1 MKKTLVVFSIIC
13 FLITN
18 VISIAEENPKT
29 KKGFFNMF
37 SKPFISIEGGVSLW
51 TVDTGGLNKEAGV
64 ENSGSDDGSSEM
76 FGLNIGTRIN
86 KAQISLGLMQVG
98 EFSSTTQGVE
108 GPALDTE
115 KYNIFAETK
124 TTAGLLSLSYDFVS
138 LDKITMSLLGGVGI
152 AGIDLEATDSI
163 WNSESDQSEFFWQL
177 GAGVEYK
184 ISSAISFGLLYN
196 YSDFGTLESDLMFL
210 DNPEIIGDVGT
221 FSSDYTTHNFKI
233 SLKYNF

>member
-18 VISIAEENPKT
+18 VISIAEENPKS

-37 SKPFISIEGGVSLW
+37 SKPFISVDGGVSLW
-51 TVDTGGLNKEAGV
+51 TADTGGMNKEAGV
-64 ENSGSDDGSSEM
+64 QNTGNDDGSSEM
-76 FGLNIGTRIN
+76 FGINIGTRID
-86 KAQISLGLMQVG
+86 KTQISLGLLRIG
-98 EFSSTTQGVE
+98 EFSSITQGVE
-108 GPALDTE
+108 GPALDPE
-115 KYNIFAETK
+115 KYNIFADTK

-138 LDKITMSLLGGVGI
+138 LDKITMSLLGGVGV
-152 AGIDLEATDSI
+152 AGIDLKATDSV
-163 WNSESDQSEFFWQL
+163 WESEYDESDFFWQL

-184 ISSAISFGLLYN
+184 ISSAISLGLLYN
-196 YSDFGTLESDLMFL
+196 YSDFGTVETGLIFI
-210 DNPEIIGDVGT
+210 DNPEIIGDAGS

>member
-1 MKKTLVVFSIIC
+1 MKKTVFIFSVIF
-13 FLITN
+13 FLFTIVAST
-18 VISIAEENPKT
+18 AEDSTEEKR
-29 KKGFFNMF
+29 GFFNMF

-51 TVDTGGLNKEAGV
+51 TIDTGGLNKEAGV

-124 TTAGLLSLSYDFVS
+124 ITAGVLSLSYDFIS
-138 LDKITMSLLGGVGI
+138 LDKITISLLGGVGI
-152 AGIDLEATDSI
+152 SGIDLEATDSI
-163 WNSESDQSEFFWQL
+163 WDSESDQSEFFWQL

-196 YSDFGTLESDLMFL
+196 YSDFGTLESDLMFI
-210 DNPEIIGDVGT
+210 DNPEIIGDEGS

>member
-1 MKKTLVVFSIIC
+1 MKKAVFISSVIF
-13 FLITN
+13 FLFTIVAST
-18 VISIAEENPKT
+18 AEDSSEE

-37 SKPFISIEGGVSLW
+37 SKPFISIEGGISLW
-51 TVDTGGLNKEAGV
+51 NVDTGGLNKEAGV

-86 KAQISLGLMQVG
+86 KAQISLGLMHVG
-98 EFSSTTQGVE
+98 EFSSITQGVE
-108 GPALDTE
+108 GPALDPE
-115 KYNIFAETK
+115 KYNIFADTK

-138 LDKITMSLLGGVGI
+138 LDKITMSLLGGVGV
-152 AGIDLEATDSI
+152 AGIDLKATDSV
-163 WNSESDQSEFFWQL
+163 WESEYDESDFFWQL

-184 ISSAISFGLLYN
+184 ISSAISLGLLYN
-196 YSDFGTLESDLMFL
+196 YSDFGTVETGLMFI
-210 DNPEIIGDVGT
+210 DNPEIIGDAGS